1 MNKLPDNLQPIL
13 WSSSIDKLDPNK
25 DRVYIIHQILA
36 FGRME
41 DIHWLFKNYSLK
53 EICTVFLKFPYKNY
67 RSQRFNFVRN
77 FLLPF
82 EDTPILDNKYVINTP
97 RDIRL

>member
-1 MNKLPDNLQPIL
+1 MGKLPDNLQPVL
-13 WSSSIDKLDPNK
+13 WSASINNLDSDKDK
-25 DRVYIIHQILA
+25 VYIIHQILA

-53 EICTVFLKFPYKNY
+53 EICTVFLKFPYKSY

-77 FLLPF
+77 FLLPL
-82 EDTPILDNKYVINTP
+82 ENRSILDNRYVINTP
-97 RDIRL
+97 RDIRP